1 MPLLNFTD
9 KGMYVPAADVYID
22 PWRAVKKA
30 LITHGHSDHARS
42 GSSAYLTHHQS
53 IPILTK
59 RLGNLNYQGVEYGE
73 IITINGVKFSFH
85 PAGHVLGSSQ
95 IRIEHQGEVW
105 VASGD
110 YKLQNDGVCTPFEPV
125 KCNTFI
131 TESTFGLPVYNWMP
145 QQDVFN
151 EINEWWSKNAE
162 QGRCSIIY
170 AYSLGKAQRI
180 LQHVN
185 EYIGPVYVHGAVA
198 GMNEAYAEAGIEL
211 KPYTKVSS
219 DIDKSLYR
227 KALIIAP
234 SSADAS
240 PWMKKFEPYSTAFA
254 SGWMAVRGNRRRL
267 SADRGF
273 VLSDHADWGEVNT
286 AVKAT
291 EASQV
296 LVTHGFTDTFSRW
309 LCENGYD
316 ARPVKTE
323 YAGEQLSTEDVN
335 EPKA

>member
-22 PWRAVKKA
+22 PWRAVNRA

-42 GSSAYLTHHQS
+42 GSSAYLTHQHS
-53 IPILTK
+53 IPILKK

-73 IITINGVKFSFH
+73 TIDINGVKFSFH

-95 IRIEHQGEVW
+95 IRIEHKGEVW

-110 YKLQNDGVCTPFEPV
+110 YKLQNDGVCAPFEPV

-145 QQDVFN
+145 QQEVFN
-151 EINEWWSKNAE
+151 EINEWWAKNAE

-185 EYIGPVYVHGAVA
+185 QQIGPVFVHGAVA
-198 GMNEAYAEAGIEL
+198 GMNEAYADAGIAL
-211 KPYTKVSS
+211 NPYTKVSA

-267 SADRGF
+267 AADRGF
-273 VLSDHADWGEVNT
+273 VLSDHADWAELNA

-291 EASQV
+291 EATQV
-296 LVTHGFTDTFSRW
+296 LVTHGFTDTFARW

-316 ARPVKTE
+316 ARAVKTE
-323 YAGEQLSTEDVN
+323 YAGEQLSAEEVN
-335 EPKA
+335 ETKA

>member
-1 MPLLNFTD
+1 MPLLKFTD

-22 PWRAVKKA
+22 PWRAVNRA

-42 GSSAYLTHHQS
+42 GSSAYLTHQHS
-53 IPILTK
+53 IPILKK

-73 IITINGVKFSFH
+73 TIDINGVKFSFH
-85 PAGHVLGSSQ
+85 PAGHVLGSAQ
-95 IRIEHQGEVW
+95 IRIEHKGEVW

-110 YKLQNDGVCTPFEPV
+110 YKLQNDGVCAPFEPV

-145 QQDVFN
+145 QQEVFN
-151 EINEWWSKNAE
+151 EINEWWAKNAE

-185 EYIGPVYVHGAVA
+185 QQIGPVFVHGAVA
-198 GMNEAYAEAGIEL
+198 GMNEAYADAGIAL
-211 KPYTKVSS
+211 NPYTKVSA
-219 DIDKSLYR
+219 DIDKSHYR

-267 SADRGF
+267 AADRGF
-273 VLSDHADWGEVNT
+273 VLSDHADWAELNA

-291 EASQV
+291 EATQV
-296 LVTHGFTDTFSRW
+296 LVTHGFTDTFARW

-316 ARPVKTE
+316 ARAVKTE
-323 YAGEQLSTEDVN
+323 YAGEQLSAEEVN
-335 EPKA
+335 ETKA

>member
-22 PWRAVKKA
+22 PWRAVNRA

-42 GSSAYLTHHQS
+42 GSSAYLTHRHS
-53 IPILTK
+53 IPILKK
-59 RLGNLNYQGVEYGE
+59 RLGNQNYQGVEYGE
-73 IITINGVKFSFH
+73 TIDINGVKFSFH

-95 IRIEHQGEVW
+95 IRIEHKGEVW

-110 YKLQNDGVCTPFEPV
+110 YKLQNDGVCAPFEPV

-145 QQDVFN
+145 QQEVFN
-151 EINEWWSKNAE
+151 EINEWWAKNAE

-185 EYIGPVYVHGAVA
+185 QQIGPVFVHGAVA
-198 GMNEAYAEAGIEL
+198 GMNEAYADAGIVL
-211 KPYTKVSS
+211 NPYTKVSA
-219 DIDKSLYR
+219 DIAKSLYR

-267 SADRGF
+267 AADRGF
-273 VLSDHADWGEVNT
+273 VLSDHADWAELNA

-291 EASQV
+291 EATQV
-296 LVTHGFTDTFSRW
+296 LVTHGFTDTFARW

-316 ARPVKTE
+316 ARAVKTE
-323 YAGEQLSTEDVN
+323 YAGEQLSAEEVN
-335 EPKA
+335 ETKA

>member
-73 IITINGVKFSFH
+73 VITINGVKFSFH

-211 KPYTKVSS
+211 K
-219 DIDKSLYR
+219 
-227 KALIIAP
+227 
-234 SSADAS
+234 
-240 PWMKKFEPYSTAFA
+240 
-254 SGWMAVRGNRRRL
+254 
-267 SADRGF
+267 
-273 VLSDHADWGEVNT
+273 
-286 AVKAT
+286 
-291 EASQV
+291 
-296 LVTHGFTDTFSRW
+296 
-309 LCENGYD
+309 
-316 ARPVKTE
+316 
-323 YAGEQLSTEDVN
+323 
-335 EPKA
+335 

>member
-22 PWRAVKKA
+22 PWRAVNRA

-42 GSSAYLTHHQS
+42 GSSAYLTHQHS
-53 IPILTK
+53 IPILKK

-73 IITINGVKFSFH
+73 TIDINGVKFSFH

-95 IRIEHQGEVW
+95 IRIEHKGEVW

-110 YKLQNDGVCTPFEPV
+110 YKLQNDGVCAPFEPV

-145 QQDVFN
+145 QQEVFN
-151 EINEWWSKNAE
+151 EINEWWAKNAE

-185 EYIGPVYVHGAVA
+185 QQIGPVFVHGAVA
-198 GMNEAYAEAGIEL
+198 GMNEAYADAGIAL
-211 KPYTKVSS
+211 NPYTKVSA
-219 DIDKSLYR
+219 DIDKSHYR

-267 SADRGF
+267 AADRGF
-273 VLSDHADWGEVNT
+273 VLSDHADWAELNA

-291 EASQV
+291 EATQV
-296 LVTHGFTDTFSRW
+296 LVTHGFTDTFARW

-316 ARPVKTE
+316 ARAVKTE
-323 YAGEQLSTEDVN
+323 YAGEQLSAEEVN
-335 EPKA
+335 ETKA

>member
-1 MPLLNFTD
+1 
-9 KGMYVPAADVYID
+9 MYVPAADVYID
-22 PWRAVKKA
+22 PWRAVNRA

-42 GSSAYLTHHQS
+42 GSSAYLTHQHS
-53 IPILTK
+53 IPILKK

-73 IITINGVKFSFH
+73 TIDINGVKFSFH

-95 IRIEHQGEVW
+95 IRIEHKGEVW

-110 YKLQNDGVCTPFEPV
+110 YKLQNDGVCAPFEPV

-145 QQDVFN
+145 QQEVFN
-151 EINEWWSKNAE
+151 EINEWWAKNAE

-185 EYIGPVYVHGAVA
+185 QQIGPVFVHGAVA
-198 GMNEAYAEAGIEL
+198 GMNEAYADAGIAL
-211 KPYTKVSS
+211 NPYTKVSA

-267 SADRGF
+267 AADRGF
-273 VLSDHADWGEVNT
+273 VLSDHADWAELNA

-291 EASQV
+291 EATQV
-296 LVTHGFTDTFSRW
+296 LVTHGFTDTFARW

-316 ARPVKTE
+316 ARAVKTE
-323 YAGEQLSTEDVN
+323 YAGEQLSAEEVN
-335 EPKA
+335 ETKA

>member
-1 MPLLNFTD
+1 SN
-9 KGMYVPAADVYID
+9 
-22 PWRAVKKA
+22 
-30 LITHGHSDHARS
+30 
-42 GSSAYLTHHQS
+42 
-53 IPILTK
+53 
-59 RLGNLNYQGVEYGE
+59 
-73 IITINGVKFSFH
+73 
-85 PAGHVLGSSQ
+85 
-95 IRIEHQGEVW
+95 
-105 VASGD
+105 
-110 YKLQNDGVCTPFEPV
+110 
-125 KCNTFI
+125 
-131 TESTFGLPVYNWMP
+131 
-145 QQDVFN
+145 
-151 EINEWWSKNAE
+151 
-162 QGRCSIIY
+162 
-170 AYSLGKAQRI
+170 
-180 LQHVN
+180 
-185 EYIGPVYVHGAVA
+185 
-198 GMNEAYAEAGIEL
+198 
-211 KPYTKVSS
+211 
-219 DIDKSLYR
+219 IDKSLYR

-273 VLSDHADWGEVNT
+273 VLSDHADWGELNT

-291 EASQV
+291 EASKV

>member
-22 PWRAVKKA
+22 PWRAVNRA

-42 GSSAYLTHHQS
+42 GSSAYLTHHNS
-53 IPILTK
+53 IPILKK

-73 IITINGVKFSFH
+73 TIDINGVKFSFH

-95 IRIEHQGEVW
+95 IRIEHKGEVW

-110 YKLQNDGVCTPFEPV
+110 YKLQNDGVCAPFEPV

-145 QQDVFN
+145 QQDVFT
-151 EINEWWSKNAE
+151 EINEWWAKNAE

-185 EYIGPVYVHGAVA
+185 QQIGPVFVHGAVA
-198 GMNEAYAEAGIEL
+198 GMNEAYADAGIVL
-211 KPYTKVSS
+211 KPYTKVSA
-219 DIDKSLYR
+219 DIDKSHYR

-267 SADRGF
+267 AADRGF
-273 VLSDHADWGEVNT
+273 VLSDHADWAELNA
-286 AVKAT
+286 AVKETDAT
-291 EASQV
+291 QV
-296 LVTHGFTDTFSRW
+296 LVTHGFTDTFARW

-316 ARPVKTE
+316 ARAVKTE
-323 YAGEQLSTEDVN
+323 YAGEQLSVEDVN
-335 EPKA
+335 ETKA